1 MAAFLFLLLALAVLS
16 LALAGELEIIVTNEV
31 ECEDS
36 EKSKAGDHLFMHYT
50 GSIDESSETGE
61 HGKVFDSSLTRG
73 QPFDFPLG
81 AGRVIQGW
89 DQGLLDM
96 CPGDKRT
103 LIIPPELGYGAQ
115 GAGGTIPGG
124 ATLKFEVECLKI
136 GDASDRP
143 AEPNI
148 FAEIDADSSGDITYE
163 EMETWF
169 KESRGEADVPE
180 GLWEQEDK
188 NFDKVITWEE
198 FSGPKGTAP
207 PGEEEL

>member
-1 MAAFLFLLLALAVLS
+1 MTKPS
-16 LALAGELEIIVTNEV
+16 LRTSAGELEIIVTNEV

-103 LIIPPELGYGAQ
+103 LIIPPELGMEPKVQ
-115 GAGGTIPGG
+115 VVLSQAG
-124 ATLKFEVECLKI
+124 LL
-136 GDASDRP
+136 
-143 AEPNI
+143 
-148 FAEIDADSSGDITYE
+148 
-163 EMETWF
+163 
-169 KESRGEADVPE
+169 
-180 GLWEQEDK
+180 
-188 NFDKVITWEE
+188 
-198 FSGPKGTAP
+198 
-207 PGEEEL
+207 